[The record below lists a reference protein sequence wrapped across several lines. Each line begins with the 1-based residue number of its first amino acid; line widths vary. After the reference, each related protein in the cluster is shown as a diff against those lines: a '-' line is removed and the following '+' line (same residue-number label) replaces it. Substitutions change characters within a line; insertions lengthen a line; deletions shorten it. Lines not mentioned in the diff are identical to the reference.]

1 MALARFSG
9 WWRERHLG
17 VRLRHRLLANAD
29 LDKFWVFVRSIPR
42 VPRSYVRPGIPDDR

>member
-1 MALARFSG
+1 MALASVPG

-29 LDKFWVFVRSIPR
+29 LDELRVFVRPVPR
-42 VPRSYVRPGIPDDR
+42 VPRSYVRPGIPDDW